1 MVLHFQHRLLRDHH
15 FLVSRGHT
23 LLELML
29 VVSIISLLSVLAV
42 PSLVTWRQESELKH
56 LISTA
61 SAMAK
66 SAKVY
71 AITLQKPIYL
81 VVDVTTPNCIAI
93 SESDDC
99 SCSNVQTCQVAGR
112 QNILNLN
119 KFSASLNTTSGKNSL
134 ITFNPEGTVNFGGST
149 SLLVSNASHR
159 AKIIISALG
168 RVKPCTNQH
177 IYGLAQC

>member
-1 MVLHFQHRLLRDHH
+1 MVLHFQHPLLREQHI
-15 FLVSRGHT
+15 LVAKGHT

-29 VVSIISLLSVLAV
+29 VISIISLLSVLAV
-42 PSLVTWRQESELKH
+42 PSLVKWREESELKH

-71 AITLQKPIYL
+71 AITLQQPIYL
-81 VVDVTTPNCIAI
+81 VVDITTSNCIAI
-93 SESDDC
+93 SDSVDC
-99 SCSNVQTCQVAGR
+99 YCSNAQTCHVAGR

-119 KFSASLNTTSGKNSL
+119 KFSASLSTTSGKNSL

-149 SLLVSNASHR
+149 SLLVSNASFK
-159 AKIIISALG
+159 AKVIISALG

-177 IYGLAQC
+177 INGLAQC